1 VLNPPPSP
9 AASTDTARRAPK
21 GRSPAARALVLG
33 LIVAVLA
40 PLAAP
45 AGARAD
51 GIPDPRFGV
60 VEAYAAPGAATA
72 LGAGWTRVTFEWNRI
87 QPNGPDEWHP
97 WPIGSEIVD
106 REVAQGREVN
116 AVLNTTP
123 GWATDTSIGPG
134 VPRGLY
140 LPADDPN
147 NLWANYVRT
156 MVGLYAGRINHWTI
170 WNEPDIPLSSPDTSW
185 GGSVDDFIRLL
196 QVAYEAARQANP
208 NAVIHMAAITH
219 HHDPHWFG
227 RFLEKLVAQP
237 NAAQNNYYFDAATL
251 HLYHEPEKIYDI
263 TAHYAN
269 MLHGHGIHKP
279 IWIAETNAY
288 LSRVSPNEQAYFIV
302 QAFSLEIAAG
312 AQRIGVY
319 KMADTETDAAADPE
333 PFGLLRMDGSR
344 RPAFNAY
351 QVASHYLA
359 GFRSGTW
366 ERRDAVSMVTIDR
379 GERTTTVVWSRTPEP
394 QTAMI
399 PARRTRAL
407 LDDVH
412 GTARTVYPERGY
424 YYVELPGAHCPQGCQ
439 IGGEPFMLV
448 EEAPAAANTAPTP
461 RAAAAEPTPSPQL
474 TASPTHTPAST
485 PIPEPETSSSVA
497 DAGTTS
503 SAPTLTAE
511 AEAFTVTPSSTLTLT
526 STATPRPSPTPSP
539 TRTPS
544 PSPTSTPTVTP
555 STIPTA
561 TPVPPPSPTV
571 APAPPPTPSNPP
583 GDRRP
588 WMLAAALVLGLS
600 GAALE
605 ARRRRA

>member
-1 VLNPPPSP
+1 MARIPP
-9 AASTDTARRAPK
+9 TDKPLTARV
-21 GRSPAARALVLG
+21 VL
-33 LIVAVLA
+33 LSLLLAVLVQ
-40 PLAAP
+40 LAAP
-45 AGARAD
+45 AGASAD

-60 VEAYAAPGAATA
+60 VETYAAPTAASA

-97 WPIGSEIVD
+97 WPIGGEVVD
-106 REVAQGREVN
+106 RELAQGREVN

-123 GWATDTSIGPG
+123 GWATDTSKGPG

-156 MVGLYAGRINHWTI
+156 MVARYAGRIDHWTI
-170 WNEPDIPLSSPDTSW
+170 WNEPDIPSSSPDMSW
-185 GGSVDDFIRLL
+185 GGSIDDFIRLL
-196 QVAYEAARQANP
+196 QVAHEAAKQTNP

-227 RFLEKLVAQP
+227 RFMEKLVAQP
-237 NAAQNNYYFDAATL
+237 NAAQNNYYFDVATL
-251 HLYHEPEKIYDI
+251 HLYHEPEKIHDI

-269 MLHGHGIHKP
+269 MLRGYGMNKP

-288 LSRVSPNEQAYFIV
+288 LSRVSPDEQAFFIV

-344 RPAFNAY
+344 RPAFTAY
-351 QVASHYLA
+351 QVASNYLS
-359 GFRSGTW
+359 GFRSGSW
-366 ERRDAVSMVTIDR
+366 DRRDAISLVTVDR
-379 GERTTTVVWSRTPEP
+379 GGQTTTVVWSRTPEE

-407 LDDVH
+407 LVDAY

-424 YYVELPGAHCPQGCQ
+424 YYVNLPGANCPHGCQ

-448 EEAPAAANTAPTP
+448 EDAPAAADTAPTP
-461 RAAAAEPTPSPQL
+461 RPVTTQPATPLPTTAPRTQAPQSTPPVEAGGGTPSAGSEQP
-474 TASPTHTPAST
+474 TATTAILET
-485 PIPEPETSSSVA
+485 VPIQT
-497 DAGTTS
+497 
-503 SAPTLTAE
+503 PTLTPGS
-511 AEAFTVTPSSTLTLT
+511 TPTPTSTL
-526 STATPRPSPTPSP
+526 RPSPTPSP
-539 TRTPS
+539 TETPS
-544 PSPTSTPTVTP
+544 PSPTTTPTVTP
-555 STIPTA
+555 SRPTA
-561 TPVPPPSPTV
+561 TPLPSPTPTGT
-571 APAPPPTPSNPP
+571 ATPAPEHSLSHRLAP
-583 GDRRP
+583 RRL
-588 WMLAAALVLGLS
+588 WILAGALVLGLG
-600 GAALE
+600 GAALGI
-605 ARRRRA
+605 RRRT